1 MTPRREPAD
10 GPPPGLHVGDYEL
23 VARIGEGGMGVVHLG
38 RGPEGERVAIKVLRP
53 HVVGDEEAR
62 ERLAR
67 EVGSLGRVRSPR
79 VAEIV
84 DADPWGPIPFVATR
98 YVPGLSLHDHV
109 REHGPLPVEDL
120 RWFAGC
126 LAEALA
132 AVHEVGV
139 LHRDVKPSNVLMEG
153 RSPVLIDF
161 GLARL
166 ADDPRLTQT
175 GWLMG
180 TPGYLAPEVLAG
192 EEPTPA
198 SDVHAWAATV
208 AYAATG
214 RSPYGRG
221 PSMAVLDRVRR
232 GEHDL
237 TGVPPDLAPLLR
249 RALDPDPRR
258 RPDVD
263 ALRRAVDGDSG
274 PPTMP
279 FAAAAAH
286 DADEST
292 RANEVVDPTLVDR
305 PVVPTPSQR
314 SPVPEDEQ
322 PGEWAGPTR
331 EPWAV
336 RLRRGVLVLAVAGA
350 GGAVT
355 AALPWPSLVA
365 LLLLVWV
372 LRSLS
377 LAASAADDL
386 RRWRGRRWYD
396 APRALL
402 TAPWHALRAVPG
414 ALLLLAWA
422 VGAALAAA
430 LVCYALALGLV
441 ESLAVCG
448 FVLWLATWVGPGAAR
463 FRRPTRRVLDPL
475 SRTPVAWVVAVGVV
489 LAVAGVANYAALSG
503 GPDWFPSDRHPLA
516 PGTLLGD
523 ALRSLPGR

>member
-1 MTPRREPAD
+1 MTRGQPPD

-23 VARIGEGGMGVVHLG
+23 IARIGEGGMGVVHLG
-38 RGPEGERVAIKVLRP
+38 RGPEGGRVAIKVLRP

-109 REHGPLPVEDL
+109 REHGPLQGEDL

-237 TGVPPDLAPLLR
+237 TGVPADLAPLLR
-249 RALDPDPRR
+249 QALDPDPRR
-258 RPDVD
+258 RPDVET
-263 ALRRAVDGDSG
+263 LRRAGEADPGT
-274 PPTMP
+274 PTMP
-279 FAAAAAH
+279 IAAVGAR
-286 DADEST
+286 DAEEAT
-292 RANEVVDPTLVDR
+292 RGTEVEDPTLVQR
-305 PVVPTPSQR
+305 PVEPTPSQ
-314 SPVPEDEQ
+314 PAPAPGHEE
-322 PGEWAGPTR
+322 PGEWAGPHR
-331 EPWAV
+331 ESWAV
-336 RLRRGVLVLAVAGA
+336 RLRRGVLVLAAAGA
-350 GGAVT
+350 GGAAT
-355 AALPWPSLVA
+355 SALPWPSLVA
-365 LLLLVWV
+365 LLLLVWL

-377 LAASAADDL
+377 LAASATDDL

-396 APRALL
+396 APRALV

-422 VGAALAAA
+422 AGAALAAG

-448 FVLWLATWVGPGAAR
+448 SLLWLAAWLGPGAAR
-463 FRRPTRRVLDPL
+463 FRRPARRVLDPL
-475 SRTPVAWVVAVGVV
+475 SRSPVAWVVAVGVV
-489 LAVAGVANYAALSG
+489 LVVAGVAGYAALSG

-516 PGTLLGD
+516 PGTFLGD
-523 ALRSLPGR
+523 AWRSLPGR